1 MNNYYGETAKKFRGL
16 FIPAIIFF
24 LGSLLAFAMF
34 IAMHLNKE
42 DNALQESNKVL
53 VQTLLTSWTE
63 KSLILAQ
70 DYASWN
76 DAIDNVVNK
85 PNEIWIQENF
95 YSYVNNIEF
104 LNGILAITIDK
115 DILAYKQAGSIPFD
129 LKPLLIQQITPA
141 LKESAKFPTKYS
153 GGHQGHFYANGL
165 LISYGM
171 YPFTPNPNSE
181 LNKPE
186 FQKNAS
192 FMLVFKTA
200 NQEQLGLGGEKF
212 NIYGLHYTEV
222 TKDKKNQY
230 VISDSLGAPS
240 IALGWTSETMSVE
253 FLKKLF
259 PIILIIGVFLM
270 LVVIVLYK
278 RGFKIISSLHQKE
291 AKQLQFQN
299 ALADLSGLKFSTN
312 ISLNEDLNILFKKT
326 LEVLEC
332 ENMLCWEIDSD
343 QLQAN
348 CLLGYNATTDGN
360 ITREGYALK
369 SLGIFD
375 QNESANK
382 LRIFNN
388 LKEEKPY
395 SPYIHKILEELGINK
410 VMSIRLHSQKEFIGI
425 LSVERTH
432 EQKNFTEDDALFF
445 RAISNILALL
455 LSIDIQR
462 KLSEDLQKSKEAAV
476 QANVAKSA
484 FLANMSH
491 ELRTPLNAIIGFAD
505 ILKQKTVTFD
515 SEKTEEYAGLIYMSG
530 SHLLEIVNDLLDHA
544 KIESGKVELLETVT
558 DIQQIWDNCAPIIM
572 NAAHDKDINL
582 ICENLVDNKFEA
594 DERIFKQIFTNLL
607 YNSIKFTEPD
617 GTITITSH
625 FSETDG
631 ITINFSDTGIGI
643 RESDLAKVL
652 EPFSQ
657 VESHLTKKQG
667 GTGLGLPL
675 VQSFIKMHQG
685 TLKIES
691 ELGVG
696 TTVIITI
703 PNSRIIS
710 NIHQATAKYI

>member
-1 MNNYYGETAKKFRGL
+1 
-16 FIPAIIFF
+16 
-24 LGSLLAFAMF
+24 MF
-34 IAMHLNKE
+34 ITVHLNKE
-42 DNALQESNKVL
+42 DSALQESDKVL
-53 VQTLLTSWTE
+53 VKTLLTIWTE

-70 DYASWN
+70 DYASWD

-85 PNEIWIQENF
+85 PNENWIKENF

-104 LNGILAITIDK
+104 LNGILAVTIDK
-115 DILAYKQAGSIPFD
+115 DILAYKQEDSIPFD
-129 LKPLLIQQITPA
+129 LKTLLIQQIAPA
-141 LKESAKFPTKYS
+141 LKESVEFPTKYS
-153 GGHQGHFYANGL
+153 GGHQGYFYANGL

-181 LNKPE
+181 LTRPE
-186 FQKNAS
+186 FQKNAP

-200 NQEQLGLGGEKF
+200 NQEQLELGGEKF
-212 NIYGLHYTEV
+212 NISGLHYAEIA
-222 TKDKKNQY
+222 KDKKNQY
-230 VISDSLGAPS
+230 VISDSLGVPS
-240 IALGWTSETMSVE
+240 IALGWNPNTMSAE

-259 PIILIIGVFLM
+259 PITLLISVFLA
-270 LVVIVLYK
+270 LVVVILYK

-291 AKQLQFQN
+291 SKQLQFQN

-326 LEVLEC
+326 LEVLDG

-343 QLQAN
+343 QLQAS
-348 CLLGYNATTDGN
+348 CLLGYNATTHEN

-375 QNESANK
+375 QNAGTNS

-388 LKEEKPY
+388 LNDEKPY

-432 EQKNFTEDDALFF
+432 AQRDFTEDDALFF

-505 ILKQKTVTFD
+505 ILKQKAVPFNP
-515 SEKTEEYAGLIYMSG
+515 EKTEEYADLIYMSG
-530 SHLLEIVNDLLDHA
+530 SHLLEIVNDILDHA
-544 KIESGKVELLETVT
+544 KIESGKIELVETVT
-558 DIQQIWDNCAPIIM
+558 DLQQIWDNCAPIIM
-572 NAAHDKDINL
+572 NAAKNKDIKL
-582 ICENLVDNKFEA
+582 VCEKLVENKFEA

-607 YNSIKFTEPD
+607 YNSVKFTKPG

-625 FSETDG
+625 FSETEG
-631 ITINFSDTGIGI
+631 ITIHFSDTGIGI

-691 ELGVG
+691 ELDVG
-696 TTVIITI
+696 TTVTITI
-703 PNSRIIS
+703 PNTRIIS
-710 NIHQATAKYI
+710 NSHQTTAKYI